1 MTAPITPGQI
11 VQDMIVRLRELQGTG
26 EYVPLTQQVIA
37 GAGLAGGG
45 PLSSNVTLS
54 LNAAS
59 TAAIDRLV
67 SATWVTSAAPTVT
80 PTANRIALRSSTGTV
95 RTGTPLD
102 ATDTVPKS
110 YSDAQ
115 VVGMVKQVTGQT
127 PIQVSVVSESSH
139 VQANEVPGV
148 LYIITEG

>member
-1 MTAPITPGQI
+1 MTAPITPSQI

-54 LNAAS
+54 LNAAN
-59 TAAIDRLV
+59 TAALDRLIA
-67 SATWVTSAAPTVT
+67 ATWVTSSVPTTT
-80 PTANRIALRSSTGTV
+80 PTANRIALRSGTGTV
-95 RTGTPLD
+95 RTGTPVD

-110 YSDAQ
+110 YADAQ

-139 VQANEVPGV
+139 LQANEVNGV
-148 LYIITEG
+148 LYIITEV